1 MLRQSTTLT
10 VIGFILAFLG
20 IFSLFLNMVG
30 VDLIILKWLHD
41 LGGLTSALV
50 RIIMVILGF
59 VFIYIGRVDWER
71 EEL

>member
-10 VIGFILAFLG
+10 VFGFILVFLG
-20 IFSLFLNMVG
+20 AFSLFLNIVG
-30 VDLIILKWLHD
+30 VDLIILRWLYD
-41 LGGLTSALV
+41 LGGMLSTIV
-50 RIIMVILGF
+50 RLSMVILGF